1 MKIDVIETFGN
12 WNPQLIRELK
22 GRLKS
27 RTVTL
32 VATVS
37 IVAQGLLMFFFYAQL
52 PTEKHP
58 YGNYLVRPSGKLPF
72 IIDWMKWWNH
82 IFLTLNWILPLA
94 LMLGGVYMLIQDL
107 ATEERR
113 GTLNFIRLSPQSGR
127 DILIGKVL
135 GVPILLYLG
144 LALALPLQFG
154 TAIAADIPLQLVL
167 LQNGVFAIVTLSLF
181 SLSLLFPLMG
191 FSAAWLGTLLAS
203 VAVIPAL
210 QFLHLIFNVAR
221 LAIAQ
226 PDAWQ
231 TFNDRWDLWV
241 KWFNIPVSY
250 SMATWYCFMGLTLVT
265 LMAGT
270 WQVLNRR
277 FRDPGTT
284 LISKKQSYF
293 AVFGL
298 NLFLLG
304 FVFPLRSYALQNLGE
319 FFLFGLIPFCL
330 LLAIAALSSQ
340 RQPIQDWARYR
351 RESTRKNIK
360 NRQLLQD
367 LLWGEKSPAILAMS
381 VNVAMTI
388 AMWTPWLIQAHLYE
402 LKYNTY
408 EHWQGILAVVLLAGL
423 ILICA
428 AIAQLILMKNMRKPQ
443 IWAAVII
450 AAILILPPLCLG
462 ILQMQ
467 PEYYPLLFLLTSL
480 PILGAEYATT
490 LNFFTAIALQWIA
503 LTLLTL
509 QLRRQLT
516 KAGESET
523 KRLISGVS

>member
-1 MKIDVIETFGN
+1 MKLDVIETFGN
-12 WNPQLIRELK
+12 WNPQFIRELK

-32 VATVS
+32 VVTVS

-52 PTEKHP
+52 PTEKYP
-58 YGNYLVRPSGKLPF
+58 YGNYLLGSSGKLP
-72 IIDWMKWWNH
+72 IVIDWMKWWNH
-82 IFLTLNWILPLA
+82 IFLTLNWMLPLA

-167 LQNGVFAIVTLSLF
+167 LQNGVFAIVALSLF

-191 FSAAWLGTLLAS
+191 FSAAWLGTMLAS
-203 VAVIPAL
+203 SVVIPGL
-210 QFLHLIFNVAR
+210 QFLHLIFGVAR
-221 LAIAQ
+221 LAIAE

-231 TFNDRWDLWV
+231 SFNDRLDLWI

-250 SMATWYCFMGLTLVT
+250 SMATWYCFMGLSLVI

-284 LISKKQSYF
+284 LLSKKQSYF

-304 FVFPLRSYALQNLGE
+304 FVFPIRSYALQSLGE

-388 AMWTPWLIQAHLYE
+388 AMWTPWLIGAHLYE
-402 LKYNTY
+402 QKHNNYH
-408 EHWQGILAVVLLAGL
+408 HWQGFLTVVLLAGL
-423 ILICA
+423 ILICT
-428 AIAQLILMKNMRKPQ
+428 AIAQIILMKKMRKPQ
-443 IWAAVII
+443 IWAGGIIVAV
-450 AAILILPPLCLG
+450 LFLPPLCLG
-462 ILQMQ
+462 ILQMY
-467 PEYYPLLFLLTSL
+467 PENYPFLFLLTSL

-490 LNFFTAIALQWIA
+490 FNFFTAIAIQWTC

-509 QLRRQLT
+509 QLRRQLI
-516 KAGESET
+516 KVGESET
-523 KRLISGVS
+523 KRLTAGVS